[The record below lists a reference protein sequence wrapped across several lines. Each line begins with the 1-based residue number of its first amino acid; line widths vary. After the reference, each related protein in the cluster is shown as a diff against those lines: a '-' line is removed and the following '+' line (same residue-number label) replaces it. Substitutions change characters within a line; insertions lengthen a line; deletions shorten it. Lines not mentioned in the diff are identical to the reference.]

1 MDIQREE
8 RGNVTVVALSG
19 DFDFHDV
26 SRATEAIGPFLEEG
40 VHLVVFDLKGLGFIS
55 SGGIGFLLQTGKR
68 LRALGGDV
76 ALASPPA
83 AFGWIAETLGIDRV
97 FRIFPAAEAA
107 VAHLRDAP
115 AASRGN
121 PPRASS

>member
-1 MDIQREE
+1 MDIERQE
-8 RGNVTVVALSG
+8 RGNITVVVLTG

-26 SRATEAIGPFLEEG
+26 ARATEAIGPFLEKG
-40 VHLVVFDLKGLGFIS
+40 VHRVVFDLKGLGFIS
-55 SGGIGFLLQTGKR
+55 SGGIGFLIQTAKR

-97 FRIFPAAEAA
+97 FRIFPEAEAA

-115 AASRGN
+115 AAPRGS
-121 PPRASS
+121 PPQASS